1 MAKIIEVGYEK
12 GVLKPLCPLPFR
24 EHEKIR
30 ITIEEE
36 GRSVKASKGMFVGLN
51 DNIIDEIALSP
62 DYLPEEA

>member
-1 MAKIIEVGYEK
+1 MAKIIEVVYEN
-12 GVLKPLCPLPFR
+12 GVLKPLSPLPFR

-36 GRSVKASKGMFVGLN
+36 GMSVKASKGMFVGLN